1 MRTVTAFTLL
11 AAAALGVLGACERD
25 PISPSFAAGGNK
37 PGNSVNASRCQ
48 NYQDWYTRDGQP
60 FASASDCTAYAAKKG
75 AQLINQAA
83 LGCLN
88 GGWESLGSSSGM
100 FTSEQ
105 ECVDYAVGGGTL
117 VTYADVS
124 IADEGGTL
132 GCTTPWTTDNCSSI
146 HLRIYNAG
154 PAAVT
159 VSWSL
164 SGTYQ
169 RTDPSYTLMIPPID
183 GANGSCS
190 STDDGL
196 GTWTAACTGVS
207 VPAGGS
213 AFLAHIIARVGATQ
227 AGTASITSSSL
238 PDPDSSNDSYT
249 WNFTAPTGS

>member
-1 MRTVTAFTLL
+1 MRTATGLTLVL
-11 AAAALGVLGACERD
+11 VASAVLGACERD
-25 PISPSFAAGGNK
+25 PVSPSFATGGNK
-37 PGNSVNASRCQ
+37 PGNSVNAARCQ
-48 NYQDWYTRDGQP
+48 TYQDWYTRDGQS
-60 FASASDCTAYAAKKG
+60 FASASDCTSYAAKKG

-83 LGCLN
+83 LACLN
-88 GGWESLGSSSGM
+88 GGWQSLGTSSGT

-105 ECVDYAVGGGTL
+105 ECVDAAVGGATL
-117 VTYADVS
+117 VTYADVR

-132 GCTTPWTTDNCSSI
+132 GCTTPWTADNCSSI
-146 HLRIYNAG
+146 HLRIYNDG
-154 PAAVT
+154 PVAVT

-169 RTDPSYTLMIPPID
+169 RTDPLFTEMITPID

-190 STDDGL
+190 RSDDGA
-196 GTWTAACTGVS
+196 GNWTASCTGVS

-227 AGTASITSSSL
+227 AGTASITASSR
-238 PDPDSSNDSYT
+238 PDPDSSNDSCS